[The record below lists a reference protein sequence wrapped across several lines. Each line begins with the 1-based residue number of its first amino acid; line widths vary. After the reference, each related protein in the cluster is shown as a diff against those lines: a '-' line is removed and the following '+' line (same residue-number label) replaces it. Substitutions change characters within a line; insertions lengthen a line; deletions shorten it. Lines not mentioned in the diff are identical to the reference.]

1 MGDGIYTKEKTH
13 LNIKCIIFSTIM
25 MGMYYVSSK
34 YGNGNINRYLMPII
48 FVTAYIAMGWYDY
61 LYNCD
66 ERLYSGSTGVLAM
79 FSSIFKPQYRKS
91 KSKKVESKKVELV
104 DDQEEVY
111 MRYVYFFHIIA
122 IAPLLIYV
130 GYKGKKVNKDIFPV
144 ILSFG
149 VGALVYHGFRLVSP
163 REKFKK

>member
-1 MGDGIYTKEKTH
+1 MGDGIYTKEAAH
-13 LNIKCIIFSTIM
+13 FNIKCIIFATMM

-34 YGNGNINRYLMPII
+34 YGKGNINRYLMPVI

-66 ERLYSGSTGVLAM
+66 DRLYSGSTGVVAM
-79 FSSIFKPQYRKS
+79 LDSIFKPQYRTKS
-91 KSKKVESKKVELV
+91 KPKSKKVELA
-104 DDQEEVY
+104 DDQEKIY
-111 MRYVYFFHIIA
+111 MRYVYFFHITA

-144 ILSFG
+144 VLSFG
-149 VGALVYHGFRLVSP
+149 VGALVYHGFRLISP
-163 REKFKK
+163 REK